1 MPAENNSQ
9 QDFRAAY
16 IVCAGFLI
24 AFALITWA
32 VASDANHRLDLEQVV
47 ASDQVSGQ

>member
-24 AFALITWA
+24 AFALVTWA
-32 VASDANHRLDLEQVV
+32 VTSGANHRLDLEQVV
-47 ASDQVSGQ
+47 VLDQVGGQ